1 MKETKI
7 TFSRMGIT
15 SEGSPRRVVHYPAL
29 WIFNPLTGETK
40 QFGQLLL
47 GKEITKRNLVTIG
60 DPEEYVFVMTKENFF
75 SFDRESG
82 ELIAKVGVETL
93 SGTPLECN
101 PRGIIFR
108 EGNHITLY
116 DRELKK
122 SSERDLTQEE
132 IEELDG

>member
-15 SEGSPRRVVHYPAL
+15 SEGTPRRVVHYPVL
-29 WIFNPLTGETK
+29 WIFNPATGETN

-47 GKEITKRNLVTIG
+47 SKEITKRNLVTIG
-60 DPEEYVFVMTKENFF
+60 DPEEYVFVMTKENYY

-82 ELIAKVGVETL
+82 ELITKISVASLPGV
-93 SGTPLECN
+93 PLETN

-108 EGNHITLY
+108 EGNHIILY

-132 IEELDG
+132 IEELDR